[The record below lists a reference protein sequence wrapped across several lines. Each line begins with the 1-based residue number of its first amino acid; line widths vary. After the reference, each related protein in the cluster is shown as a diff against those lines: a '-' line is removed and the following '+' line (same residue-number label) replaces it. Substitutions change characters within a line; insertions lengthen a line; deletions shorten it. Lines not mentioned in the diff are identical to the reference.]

1 MVERNVP
8 TLGLK
13 GVRAWL
19 DKRCEAK
26 VARLGPIPA
35 PTQPL
40 PWDHFRRMPQR
51 LLGGRHHHFAAPAP
65 AENAGASTTGA
76 RAF

>member
-1 MVERNVP
+1 MP

-51 LLGGRHHHFAAPAP
+51 LLGGRHHILPPMPAQAAD
-65 AENAGASTTGA
+65 ASTAGT